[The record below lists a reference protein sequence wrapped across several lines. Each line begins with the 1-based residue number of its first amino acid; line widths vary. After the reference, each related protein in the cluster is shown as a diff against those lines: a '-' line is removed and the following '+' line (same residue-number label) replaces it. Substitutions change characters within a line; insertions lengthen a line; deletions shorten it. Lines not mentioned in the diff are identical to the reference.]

1 MTLLVTVEGNIGSG
15 KTTLLQD
22 IQHLT
27 FSKPHVVVFEN
38 VTEWLNKKDSQNHSI
53 LELFYSDQEKYS
65 YIFQSYV
72 LFSRVSHLL
81 KAIKEN
87 PDGIVICER
96 CHLTDLMVFAK
107 SLHELQKLND
117 MEWSVYQ
124 DWHQMI
130 RKMFT
135 LRMDA
140 VIYNRASADVCLQ
153 RICKRSRTGE
163 SSIGLD
169 YLSLLNVKHDDWLV
183 HSNLSLLPDEE
194 QTQHI
199 MVMDGNI
206 DYSNESERQGQ
217 LNQIVQFINGL
228 VA

>member
-1 MTLLVTVEGNIGSG
+1 
-15 KTTLLQD
+15 
-22 IQHLT
+22 
-27 FSKPHVVVFEN
+27 
-38 VTEWLNKKDSQNHSI
+38 
-53 LELFYSDQEKYS
+53 
-65 YIFQSYV
+65 
-72 LFSRVSHLL
+72 
-81 KAIKEN
+81 
-87 PDGIVICER
+87 
-96 CHLTDLMVFAK
+96 LMVFAK

-194 QTQHI
+194 QAQHI